1 MARAFTGAATRLF
14 AVGRNAVEIH
24 SETLHETRALRFRRD
39 IPPAPSSDVPVSRP
53 FSEFK
58 RVVVY
63 RFGSL
68 GDTLVVLPAF
78 HLVRKA
84 FPNAHITLLTNIPV
98 HAKAAPMEAVLG
110 GAGFYD
116 DVLRYPVS
124 MRNFDGLVRLRKSLK
139 EGAYDC
145 LVYMASPKGGPMT
158 SVRDFLFFR
167 SCGIPQVIGVPFSRS
182 ALRSLPVPG
191 TNLYTSRTSRALESL
206 SVLGKI
212 DTGDPLAW
220 DLGLTREE
228 TAEAES
234 LLGRHGIAS
243 KFLAISAGTKMP
255 AKDWEEHNWVALM
268 RRLAEEYPGLP
279 LVLLGVSEERERS
292 ERLLEI
298 WSGPKANLCG
308 LTSPRVSA
316 AVLRNAV
323 VMVCH
328 DSGPMHVAATMG
340 VPCVAIFSA
349 RAKPGEWF
357 PRGDNHIVIYHK
369 TPCWDCALEECV
381 AKAKL
386 CILSITVDEVFAAA
400 VKQLARRGVAA
411 HSEVSKAVG
420 AKAVRDGIESGVQS
434 WPLPGGRIPRGSDLI
449 SHPAGERGNAGAA
462 KLHVILLANYGPDG
476 QQSMQR
482 FANVLAKGL
491 AMAGIEVSVIRPEP
505 VFGRLRPG
513 ARGLGKW
520 LGYLDKFF
528 VFPRALRKK
537 LSTLK
542 SQGSTDLVVH
552 ICDHSNAFY
561 TRHLGDVPHLVTCH
575 DMLAVRSALG
585 EIPQNRTRWSGRI
598 LQRLVLRGLEGARA
612 ITSVSPTTHGD
623 LARLVTG
630 AAQRTSVVKNGLNA
644 PFHPMARDE
653 ARARVGS
660 LLGVQGRTLPVEGRY
675 ILHVGDDSW
684 YKNRRA
690 VVEMFGE
697 LQRATDQT
705 DLWLMMAGRPLGPE
719 LRALIEEL
727 GVADRVV
734 EFAAVE
740 HEDLCAIYSAAEMLF
755 FPSLQEGFGWPIIE
769 AQACGCRVVTTGRGP
784 MNDIGGNAAAYLQ
797 PEDFGASLDVLLNV
811 LYEDARQRQE
821 RIERGLANAAQY
833 STARMIEG
841 YVALYRSALMQRSQK
856 SPA

>member
-1 MARAFTGAATRLF
+1 M
-14 AVGRNAVEIH
+14 
-24 SETLHETRALRFRRD
+24 
-39 IPPAPSSDVPVSRP
+39 SRP

-78 HLVRKA
+78 HLVRKT

-145 LVYMASPKGGPMT
+145 LVYMASPKGGLMT
-158 SVRDFLFFR
+158 SVRDYLFFR
-167 SCGIPQVIGVPFSRS
+167 SCGIPHVLGVPFSRS
-182 ALRSLPVPG
+182 TLRSLPVPG
-191 TNLYTSRTSRALESL
+191 TNLYASRTSRALEAL

-220 DLGLTREE
+220 DLRLTHEE
-228 TAEAES
+228 IAESES
-234 LLGRHGIAS
+234 LLGRHGITS
-243 KFLAISAGTKMP
+243 KFLAISAGTKMS
-255 AKDWEEHNWVALM
+255 AKDWEEHNWVALV
-268 RRLAEEYPGLP
+268 RRLAVEYPGLP

-292 ERLLEI
+292 ERLMEI

-308 LTSPRVSA
+308 LTSPRVGA
-316 AVLRNAV
+316 AVLQNAV

-328 DSGPMHVAATMG
+328 DSGPMHLAATMG

-357 PRGDNHIVIYHK
+357 PRGDNHTVFYHK
-369 TPCWDCALEECV
+369 TACWDCALEECV
-381 AKAKL
+381 AKAKI
-386 CILSITVDEVFAAA
+386 CILSITVDEVFAAS
-400 VKQLARRGVAA
+400 VKQLARRGISACSEAA
-411 HSEVSKAVG
+411 KAVG
-420 AKAVRDGIESGVQS
+420 TDAVRDGIESGVRA
-434 WPLPGGRIPRGSDLI
+434 WPLPRRGAPGASGM
-449 SHPAGERGNAGAA
+449 HAGAVA
-462 KLHVILLANYGPDG
+462 RREGKGASKLHVILLANYEPDG

-482 FANVLAKGL
+482 FATVLAKGL

-520 LGYLDKFF
+520 LGYLDKFL
-528 VFPRALRKK
+528 VFPRVLRKK

-542 SQGSTDLVVH
+542 SQGSADLIVH

-561 TRHLGDVPHLVTCH
+561 TRQLGDVPHLVTCH

-598 LQRLVLRGLEGARA
+598 LQRLVVRGLEGARA
-612 ITSVSPTTHGD
+612 ITCVSPATHGD
-623 LARLVTG
+623 LSRLVSG
-630 AAQRTSVVKNGLNA
+630 AARRSSVAKIGLNA
-644 PFHPMARDE
+644 PFHPRARAE
-653 ARARVGS
+653 ARARVVS
-660 LLGVQGRTLPVEGRY
+660 LLGVQGRALPAEGRY

-690 VVEMFGE
+690 VVELFGE
-697 LQRATDQT
+697 LQRATDET
-705 DLWLMMAGRPLGPE
+705 YLWLVMVGKPLGPE
-719 LRALIEEL
+719 LRALIEEE
-727 GVADRVV
+727 GIADRVV
-734 EFAAVE
+734 ELGVIQ

-784 MNDIGGNAAAYLQ
+784 MNDIAGDAAAYLQ

-811 LYEDARQRQE
+811 LYEDGRQRQA

-833 STARMIEG
+833 STARMIG
-841 YVALYRSALMQRSQK
+841 SYMALYRTAIRQAQESHV
-856 SPA
+856 

>member
-1 MARAFTGAATRLF
+1 
-14 AVGRNAVEIH
+14 
-24 SETLHETRALRFRRD
+24 
-39 IPPAPSSDVPVSRP
+39 VSRL

-145 LVYMASPKGGPMT
+145 LVYLASPKGGLMT
-158 SVRDFLFFR
+158 SIRDFLFFR
-167 SCGIPQVIGVPFSRS
+167 SCGIRNVIGVPFSRS
-182 ALRSLPVPG
+182 TLRSLPVPG
-191 TNLYTSRTSRALESL
+191 TNLYTSRTSRALEAL

-212 DTGDPLAW
+212 ETGDPRSW
-220 DLGLTREE
+220 DIRLTREE
-228 TAEAES
+228 IAES
-234 LLGRHGIAS
+234 DTLLGRHGITT
-243 KFLAISAGTKMP
+243 KFLAVSAGTKMP
-255 AKDWEEHNWVALM
+255 AKDWEEHNWVALV
-268 RRLAEEYPGLP
+268 RRLAAEYPDLP

-292 ERLLEI
+292 DRLMQF

-323 VMVCH
+323 VTVCH
-328 DSGPMHVAATMG
+328 DSGPMHVAAAMG

-357 PRGDNHIVIYHK
+357 PRGNNHIVFYHK
-369 TPCWDCALEECV
+369 TPCWDCGLEECV
-381 AKAKL
+381 EKAKV
-386 CILSITVDEVFAAA
+386 CILSITVDEVFAAT
-400 VKQLARRGVAA
+400 VKQLARQGVVARTEA
-411 HSEVSKAVG
+411 
-420 AKAVRDGIESGVQS
+420 AKAVSDGIESGVRS
-434 WPLPGGRIPRGSDLI
+434 WPLPRRPARRASEMRASAEVERRDPGGARLR
-449 SHPAGERGNAGAA
+449 
-462 KLHVILLANYGPDG
+462 VILLANYEPDG
-476 QQSMQR
+476 QMSMQR
-482 FANVLAKGL
+482 FATVLAKGL

-505 VFGRLRPG
+505 AFGRLCRG

-528 VFPRALRKK
+528 VFPGRLQSAIREARKDDGAS
-537 LSTLK
+537 LI
-542 SQGSTDLVVH
+542 VH

-561 TRHLGDVPHLVTCH
+561 TRRLGDVPHLVTCH

-598 LQRLVLRGLEGARA
+598 LQRLVVRGLEEARA
-612 ITSVSPTTHGD
+612 ITCVSSATHRD
-623 LARLVTG
+623 LTRLVSG
-630 AAQRTSVVKNGLNA
+630 AARHSSVAKIGLNA
-644 PFHPMARDE
+644 PFHPMASDE
-653 ARARVGS
+653 ARARVLS
-660 LLGVQGRTLPVEGRY
+660 LLAVHGGALPADARY

-690 VVEMFGE
+690 VIEMFGE
-697 LQRATDQT
+697 LQRATDET
-705 DLWLMMAGRPLGPE
+705 GLWLVMVGKPLGE
-719 LRALIEEL
+719 DLRALIEDF
-727 GVADRVV
+727 GIASRVV
-734 EFAAVE
+734 DLTAIQ
-740 HEDLCAIYSAAEMLF
+740 HEDLCAIYAAAEMLF

-769 AQACGCRVVTTGRGP
+769 AQACGCRVVTTGRAP
-784 MNDIGGNAAAYLQ
+784 MNDIGGDAAAYLQ

-811 LYEDARQRQE
+811 LYEDDRQRQA
-821 RIERGLANAAQY
+821 RIGRGLANAAQY
-833 STARMIEG
+833 STARMIES
-841 YVALYRSALMQRSQK
+841 YVALYRDALAQVPQGNLTR
-856 SPA
+856 

>member
-1 MARAFTGAATRLF
+1 
-14 AVGRNAVEIH
+14 
-24 SETLHETRALRFRRD
+24 
-39 IPPAPSSDVPVSRP
+39 
-53 FSEFK
+53 
-58 RVVVY
+58 
-63 RFGSL
+63 
-68 GDTLVVLPAF
+68 
-78 HLVRKA
+78 
-84 FPNAHITLLTNIPV
+84 
-98 HAKAAPMEAVLG
+98 MEAVLG

-145 LVYMASPKGGPMT
+145 LVYLASPKGGLMT
-158 SVRDFLFFR
+158 SLRDFLFFR

-191 TNLYTSRTSRALESL
+191 TNLFVSRTSRTMESL
-206 SVLGKI
+206 AKLGTMDVNDPRSWDLHLQPEEIAEGESVL
-212 DTGDPLAW
+212 A
-220 DLGLTREE
+220 
-228 TAEAES
+228 S
-234 LLGRHGIAS
+234 HGIGTR
-243 KFLAISAGTKMP
+243 FLAASVGTKNQSN
-255 AKDWEEHNWVALM
+255 DWEEHNWRSLM
-268 RRLAEEYPGLP
+268 ERLAAEFPGVP
-279 LVLLGVSEERERS
+279 LVLFGAGDEWERS
-292 ERLLEI
+292 ERLAQI
-298 WSGPKANLCG
+298 WHGPKANLCG
-308 LTSPRVSA
+308 KTSPRVSA
-316 AVLRNAV
+316 AIMRSAAV
-323 VMVCH
+323 MICH
-328 DSGPMHVAATMG
+328 DSGPMHLAATMG

-349 RAKPGEWF
+349 RNTPGEWF
-357 PRGDNHIVIYHK
+357 PHGDRHVVFYHK
-369 TPCWDCALEECV
+369 TPCWGCKLTECV
-381 AKAKL
+381 EMKKV
-386 CILSITVDEVFAAA
+386 CILSIAVEEVFAAA

-420 AKAVRDGIESGVQS
+420 AKAVRDGIESGVRS

-449 SHPAGERGNAGAA
+449 SHPAGERGNAGAS

-491 AMAGIEVSVIRPEP
+491 AMAGIEASVIRPEP

-520 LGYLDKFF
+520 LCYLDKFF
-528 VFPRALRKK
+528 VFPRVLRKK
-537 LSTLK
+537 LATLK

-598 LQRLVLRGLEGARA
+598 LQRLVVRGLEGARA

-623 LARLVTG
+623 LARLVKG

-705 DLWLMMAGRPLGPE
+705 DLWLMMAGKPLGPE